1 MLLKPDSQNSCGTPG
16 LDLVLDLPCDLVWI
30 TCGSGEPGRPGLN
43 REYLPGYRIPGTKK
57 PLDFSRG
64 LTPAKRNN

>member
-16 LDLVLDLPCDLVWI
+16 LVRFLELPCDLVWI

-43 REYLPGYRIPGTKK
+43 RENLQGNKIPDTKK